1 MTAVVAIVQPLL
13 TGRIYNEAES
23 LQLLEGI
30 RESSLYLSSA
40 IATASVTTLALMLT
54 LLSLASQADT
64 DFDYE
69 TYKGI
74 ELIGRISTA
83 TFIGSV
89 TQLLIL
95 SFPLGEYENIGE
107 AWFKGLYY
115 ALSSLN
121 GLLTGLMIVGVLV
134 LFDTIITLIKK
145 LSPDIN

>member
-1 MTAVVAIVQPLL
+1 MTVAVAVVQPLL
-13 TGRIYNEAES
+13 TGRIYSEAES

-54 LLSLASQADT
+54 LLSLASRADT
-64 DFDYE
+64 DFDYD

-74 ELIGRISTA
+74 ELIGRLSTA

-89 TQLLIL
+89 TQLLML
-95 SFPLGEYENIGE
+95 SFPIGEYENIGE
-107 AWFKGLYY
+107 AWFKVLYY
-115 ALSSLN
+115 MLSSLN
-121 GLLTGLMIVGVLV
+121 GLLTGLMVVGVLV